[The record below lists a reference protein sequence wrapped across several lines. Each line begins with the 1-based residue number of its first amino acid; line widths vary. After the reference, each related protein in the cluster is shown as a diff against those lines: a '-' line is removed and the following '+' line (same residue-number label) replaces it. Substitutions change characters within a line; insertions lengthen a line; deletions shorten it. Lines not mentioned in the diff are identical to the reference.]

1 MQIDDL
7 DKISK
12 EHSQNFE
19 KKISLGVIPT
29 IGPYFLPIV
38 LPNIQN
44 QFPEMSLEIV
54 EGKSAT
60 LIEQVTDGD
69 LDMAVLALPYKT
81 KGLLA
86 FKFWSENFYWITH
99 KDLSLIHI

>member
-1 MQIDDL
+1 
-7 DKISK
+7 
-12 EHSQNFE
+12 
-19 KKISLGVIPT
+19 
-29 IGPYFLPIV
+29 
-38 LPNIQN
+38 
-44 QFPEMSLEIV
+44 MSLEIV

-60 LIEQVTDGD
+60 LIEQVRDGD

-99 KDLSLIHI
+99 RDHLNEPKKKSKQKI